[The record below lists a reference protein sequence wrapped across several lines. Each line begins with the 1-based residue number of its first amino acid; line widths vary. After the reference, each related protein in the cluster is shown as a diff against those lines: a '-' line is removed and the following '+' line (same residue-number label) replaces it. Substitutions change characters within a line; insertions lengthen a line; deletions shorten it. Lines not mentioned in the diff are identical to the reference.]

1 MCPGPSNND
10 PVWWDDA
17 LASCL
22 DPDDDDDGSD
32 NPGDVNPPPPLAMN
46 DNVFHS
52 LGVTAMNWRME

>member
-22 DPDDDDDGSD
+22 DPDDDDDDSD
-32 NPGDVNPPPPLAMN
+32 NPGDVNPPLL
-46 DNVFHS
+46 S
-52 LGVTAMNWRME
+52 S